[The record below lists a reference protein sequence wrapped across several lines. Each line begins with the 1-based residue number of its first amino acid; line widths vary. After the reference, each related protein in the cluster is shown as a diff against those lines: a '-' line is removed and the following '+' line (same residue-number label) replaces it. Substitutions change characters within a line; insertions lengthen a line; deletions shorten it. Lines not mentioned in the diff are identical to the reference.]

1 MSLTMHQDRFLSGY
15 EQTLDQLRDFFSERE
30 PVVIK
35 KGESFIR
42 YGEQNRRMGLLLNG
56 LMYATYL
63 SENGQEWISR
73 FYYTPGNSIVSS
85 YETFVSA
92 RKSPEW
98 IRAYEDSELIIIE
111 RSEYEDLLDQSPA
124 FERMVRIMAE
134 ESYIQA
140 LKRVHSLQSLSAS
153 QRVKSFMKEHSE
165 IVSRVQR
172 QHVASYLGIHRNI
185 FTRILNS
192 I

>member
-1 MSLTMHQDRFLSGY
+1 MHQDRFLSGY

-85 YETFVSA
+85 HETFVSA

-153 QRVKSFMKEHSE
+153 QRVKNFMKEHSE

>member
-1 MSLTMHQDRFLSGY
+1 MNGDRFISGY
-15 EQTLDQLRDFFSERE
+15 KQTLEQLKDFFSERQ
-30 PVVIK
+30 PILLK
-35 KGESFIR
+35 KGESFVD
-42 YGEQNRRMGLLLNG
+42 YGEQNRRMGLLLKG
-56 LMYATYL
+56 LMYATYI

-73 FYYTPGNSIVSS
+73 FYYTPDNSIVSS
-85 YETFVSA
+85 HETFISG
-92 RKSPEW
+92 KESSEW
-98 IRAYEDSELIIIE
+98 IRAYEDSELIYIE
-111 RSEYEDLLDQSPA
+111 RSEYEELLDKSPA
-124 FERMVRIMAE
+124 FERMARIMAE

-153 QRVKSFMKEHSE
+153 QRVKNFMREHHE

>member
-1 MSLTMHQDRFLSGY
+1 
-15 EQTLDQLRDFFSERE
+15 
-30 PVVIK
+30 
-35 KGESFIR
+35 
-42 YGEQNRRMGLLLNG
+42 
-56 LMYATYL
+56 L